1 MSTETFKKRQKE
13 NARREKQ
20 KLKLAR
26 KIERKNEKARGEGS
40 SYDDDLE
47 MGSQIAE
54 PEPTIS
60 ESGIHEEGSH

>member
-26 KIERKNEKARGEGS
+26 KIERKNGKVRGEGS

-47 MGSQIAE
+47 LVPQNAE
-54 PEPTIS
+54 SEPAIS
-60 ESGIHEEGSH
+60 ESDVHEESSH